1 MTDEKNNIE
10 FKFSFLGDSMVG
22 KTTIFKKLTT
32 GNFQSK
38 TLSTVGVDKR
48 TIKYENI
55 EVNIDGKPVNKSFD
69 ISLFDTAGQEK
80 FRAITKNYINGSD
93 GIILIYDITR
103 RKSFDNIEMW
113 LESITDCLEDWKN
126 SNYLIMLLGNKLD
139 LVKEDENK
147 REISVEEGEKKS
159 KDNGL
164 YWGGECSAKDF
175 SESDFKELFANLV
188 KKIYSKVGDK
198 KEVQNIKITTIKS
211 NDQKNGGKKKCC

>member
-1 MTDEKNNIE
+1 MDEGKNNIE
-10 FKFSFLGDSMVG
+10 FKFSLLGDSMVG
-22 KTTIFKKLTT
+22 KTTIFKKITT

-93 GIILIYDITR
+93 GIILVYDITR
-103 RKSFDNIEMW
+103 RQSFENIEMW
-113 LESITDCLEDWKN
+113 LESITDCLEDYKN
-126 SNYLIMLLGNKLD
+126 SDYLIMLLGNKSD
-139 LVKEDENK
+139 LVKEEENK

>member
-1 MTDEKNNIE
+1 MTDGKNNIE

-113 LESITDCLEDWKN
+113 LESITDCLEDYKN

-139 LVKEDENK
+139 LVKEEENK
-147 REISVEEGEKKS
+147 REISTEEGKKKS
-159 KDNGL
+159 KERGL

-175 SESDFKELFANLV
+175 SESDFKALFANLV
-188 KKIYSKVGDK
+188 KKIYEKVGNK
-198 KEVQNIKITTIKS
+198 KEVRNIKITTIKS
-211 NDQKNGGKKKCC
+211 SDQTNERKKKCC

>member
-103 RKSFDNIEMW
+103 RQSFENIEMW
-113 LESITDCLEDWKN
+113 LESITDCLEDYKN
-126 SNYLIMLLGNKLD
+126 SDYLIMLLGNKLD
-139 LVKEDENK
+139 LVKEEENK
-147 REISVEEGEKKS
+147 REISTEEGEKKS
-159 KDNGL
+159 KESGL

-175 SESDFKELFANLV
+175 SESDFKALFANLV
-188 KKIYSKVGDK
+188 KKIYEKVGDK
-198 KEVQNIKITTIKS
+198 KEAQNIKITTIKS
-211 NDQKNGGKKKCC
+211 CEQKKEGKKKCC

>member
-1 MTDEKNNIE
+1 
-10 FKFSFLGDSMVG
+10 MVG

-55 EVNIDGKPVNKSFD
+55 EVNIDGRPVNKSFD

-103 RKSFDNIEMW
+103 RQSFENIEMW
-113 LESITDCLEDWKN
+113 LESITDCLEDYKN
-126 SNYLIMLLGNKLD
+126 SDYLIMLLGNKLD
-139 LVKEDENK
+139 LIKEDENR
-147 REISVEEGEKKS
+147 REITTEEGEKKS
-159 KDNGL
+159 KDCGL

-175 SESDFKELFANLV
+175 SESDFKDLFANLV
-188 KKIYSKVGDK
+188 KKIYEKVGDK
-198 KEVQNIKITTIKS
+198 KEAKNIKITIIKS
-211 NDQKNGGKKKCC
+211 SNQKKEGKKKCC

>member
-93 GIILIYDITR
+93 GIILVYDITR
-103 RKSFDNIEMW
+103 RQSFENIEMW
-113 LESITDCLEDWKN
+113 LESITDCLEDYKN
-126 SNYLIMLLGNKLD
+126 SDYLIMLLGNKSD
-139 LVKEDENK
+139 LVKEEENK
-147 REISVEEGEKKS
+147 REISTEEGEKKS
-159 KDNGL
+159 KESGL

-175 SESDFKELFANLV
+175 SESDFKALFANLV
-188 KKIYSKVGDK
+188 KKIYEKVGDK

-211 NDQKNGGKKKCC
+211 SDQTNERKKKCC

>member
-10 FKFSFLGDSMVG
+10 FKFSLLGDSMVG

-103 RKSFDNIEMW
+103 RQSFENIEMW
-113 LESITDCLEDWKN
+113 LESITDCLEDYKN
-126 SNYLIMLLGNKLD
+126 SDYLIMLLGNKLD

-159 KDNGL
+159 KERGL

-175 SESDFKELFANLV
+175 SESDFKALFANLV
-188 KKIYSKVGDK
+188 KKIYEKVGDK

-211 NDQKNGGKKKCC
+211 SDQTNERKKKCC

>member
-1 MTDEKNNIE
+1 MTEGINNIE

-22 KTTIFKKLTT
+22 KTTIFKKITS
-32 GNFQSK
+32 GNFQTK

-55 EVNIDGKPVNKSFD
+55 EVNIDGKQVNKSFD

-80 FRAITKNYINGSD
+80 FRAITKNYIKGSD

-103 RKSFDNIEMW
+103 RKSFENIKMW
-113 LESITDCLEDWKN
+113 LESITDCLEDSNN
-126 SNYLIMLLGNKLD
+126 SDYIIMLLGNKLD

-147 REISVEEGEKKS
+147 REISTEEAEKKS
-159 KDNGL
+159 NECGL

-175 SESDFKELFANLV
+175 TESDFKELFVNLV
-188 KKIYSKVGDK
+188 KKIYAKVGDK
-198 KEVQNIKITTIKS
+198 KQNENIKITIIKS
-211 NDQKNGGKKKCC
+211 SNQNNMEKRKCC